1 MRHREYFINGA
12 ISAIAIILLAWGV
25 SSGTL
30 SRLDAALIAAVL
42 FWPFALFYCFRLD
55 GPWGMLMKIYAVA
68 PVIAAAA
75 WYFNII

>member
-1 MRHREYFINGA
+1 
-12 ISAIAIILLAWGV
+12 
-25 SSGTL
+25 
-30 SRLDAALIAAVL
+30 
-42 FWPFALFYCFRLD
+42 LD